1 MENSVGSKIKVCKER
16 VSLGNI
22 YSGNDCYEV
31 YTSLKSVYKNKDVI
45 YKGYVPSMSAPKHG
59 SSSASSK
66 IDEIPQESKN
76 ALSRAE
82 RYYHD
87 MDLSKS
93 QVRKQLEYE
102 GYEKDAIDYAMKN
115 LT

>member
-1 MENSVGSKIKVCKER
+1 MEYHFTGTGGSPDFTFIADGIIDGTGKFIF
-16 VSLGNI
+16 
-22 YSGNDCYEV
+22 
-31 YTSLKSVYKNKDVI
+31 YT
-45 YKGYVPSMSAPKHG
+45 A
-59 SSSASSK
+59 
-66 IDEIPQESKN
+66 
-76 ALSRAE
+76 
-82 RYYHD
+82 